1 MNNEQLQN
9 KPKTNFSTNMKTIL
23 SLLALV
29 ALSTLTVRA
38 EDQKFEGTM
47 CCAKCSLKTADACAD
62 ALKVGDV
69 LYSLEENGS
78 VKTSAHQ
85 CSGTA
90 KATVTGKVEERDGKK
105 VIVVSSITK
114 E

>member
-1 MNNEQLQN
+1 
-9 KPKTNFSTNMKTIL
+9 MKKIL
-23 SLLALV
+23 SLVALM
-29 ALSTLTVRA
+29 ALSTLSVRA
-38 EDQKFEGTM
+38 ADTKLEGEM
-47 CCAKCSLKTADACAD
+47 SCAKCALKTADTCTD
-62 ALKVGDV
+62 TLKVGDV
-69 LYSLEENGS
+69 LYYLEENGS

-105 VIVVSSITK
+105 VVVVTSITK